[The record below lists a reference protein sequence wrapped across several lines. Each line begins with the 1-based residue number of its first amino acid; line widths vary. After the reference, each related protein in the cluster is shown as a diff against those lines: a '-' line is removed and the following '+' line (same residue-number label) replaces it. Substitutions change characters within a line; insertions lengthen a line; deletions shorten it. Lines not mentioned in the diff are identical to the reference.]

1 MVLGFLNSEL
11 TLTHVPDNLDEFLNH
26 YIDKTKSVDFAT
38 QPVKSVKSTDGKCE
52 FIQVS
57 SASESYQTN
66 LIISD
71 DFSIKSVQIF

>member
-52 FIQVS
+52 FT
-57 SASESYQTN
+57 SYR
-66 LIISD
+66 
-71 DFSIKSVQIF
+71 